1 MSKTTKIVKTP
12 YFKSRLREVL
22 HFIALDSTTQAKH
35 FKNKLYAS
43 INTIV
48 DMPYKHRKS
57 IYFDDDNVRDFI
69 FKGYTIAYE
78 IDAIDNRIVII
89 GIKKYRENI

>member
-1 MSKTTKIVKTP
+1 MSKTTQIVKTP

-22 HFIALDSTTQAKH
+22 RFIALDSKDQAKH
-35 FKNKLYAS
+35 FKNKLYTS
-43 INTIV
+43 INTII

-57 IYFDDDNVRDFI
+57 IYFDDDNVRDLI

-78 IDAIDNRIVII
+78 IDDVHNRIVII